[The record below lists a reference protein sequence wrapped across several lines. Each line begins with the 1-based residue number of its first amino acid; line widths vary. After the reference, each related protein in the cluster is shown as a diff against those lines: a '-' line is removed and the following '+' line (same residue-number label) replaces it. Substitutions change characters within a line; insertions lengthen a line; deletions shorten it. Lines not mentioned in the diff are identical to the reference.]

1 MGYTRVRCLL
11 LVLAT
16 GLRITAASTHYLADL
31 DSCQIVGDTD
41 LYGIGVRVGLY
52 LQWLSLFLALVFAS
66 PNEAIH
72 AFTASNIIT
81 LAVFTSFLVGIN
93 DHGDGL
99 VFVDFPIVVC
109 LTIVLSIGLVIAALF
124 AYKDNTRTRI
134 MACFLI
140 FIYSCPIYM
149 LPWVA
154 FEGYDHG
161 NRPHCRLQTWILWYW
176 YDEEGAKAKKEKAKG
191 GAHQG
196 LQNLALFLPLLWT
209 IILLLVFR
217 GVFLHHHSTKSA
229 GWSSVPGT
237 TDDTSSSPAEATA
250 DRVQARARLPGLFI
264 AIGTC
269 CAIFVVAE
277 VEQAIRENQIDM
289 SAATWSNT
297 GQLVPLLS
305 GMFNSTSRENPNVA
319 ENQRLTSLGPAEN

>member
-1 MGYTRVRCLL
+1 MCYKRPGCLL

-16 GLRITAASTHYLADL
+16 GPHITAASTHYLTDPS
-31 DSCQIVGDTD
+31 SCQIVGDTD

-66 PNEAIH
+66 SNEAIH
-72 AFTASNIIT
+72 AFTASNVIT

-93 DHGDGL
+93 DDADGL

-109 LTIVLSIGLVIAALF
+109 LTFALSIGLVIAALF
-124 AYKDNTRTRI
+124 AYKDNTGTRI
-134 MACFLI
+134 MACTLI
-140 FIYSCPIYM
+140 SIYSCPVYM

-154 FEGYDHG
+154 FKGYVQN

-176 YDEEGAKAKKEKAKG
+176 YDEEGAIPEKEKGKRG
-191 GAHQG
+191 PHQG
-196 LQNLALFLPLLWT
+196 LQTLALFFPLLWT
-209 IILLLVFR
+209 IILLFLR
-217 GVFLHHHSTKSA
+217 GIILHHHSTKSS
-229 GWSSVPGT
+229 GWSSDHGP
-237 TDDTSSSPAEATA
+237 TDDTSSNPGQATA
-250 DRVQARARLPGLFI
+250 RRLQARARMSWVFI
-264 AIGTC
+264 AIGSC

-277 VEQAIRENQIDM
+277 VEQAIRGNQIDM

-305 GMFNSTSRENPNVA
+305 GGTDVD
-319 ENQRLTSLGPAEN
+319 